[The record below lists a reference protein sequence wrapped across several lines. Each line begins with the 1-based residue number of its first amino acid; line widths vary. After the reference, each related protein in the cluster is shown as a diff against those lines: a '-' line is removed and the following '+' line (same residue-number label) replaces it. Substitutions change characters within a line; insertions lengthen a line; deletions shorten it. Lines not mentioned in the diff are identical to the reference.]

1 MRVTS
6 LFRCT
11 EDELDQRLSAM
22 RMKTFVLDPD
32 RIARGILRAT
42 GPVWRSAFG
51 GGEPMA
57 AAWRRLFSERMP
69 SVPILFHC
77 VEYEGDDCVVR
88 LYQKGRVTMHDSNGQ
103 QIRTRSAAL
112 SSEDLQNALE
122 MNRSRIDAA
131 AVRFLKQ
138 SA

>member
-6 LFRCT
+6 LLNC
-11 EDELDQRLSAM
+11 DDSELIERLTAIK
-22 RMKTFVLDPD
+22 MKTFVLDPD

-42 GPVWRSAFG
+42 DTVWRSAFG
-51 GGEPMA
+51 GGEPMT
-57 AAWRRLFSERMP
+57 AAWRRLFGERMP

-103 QIRTRSAAL
+103 QIRTRSVAL

-122 MNRSRIDAA
+122 VNRSRIDAA
-131 AVRFLKQ
+131 AVRFLRQ
-138 SA
+138 ST